1 MGDPVEASEIIRN
14 YAIVVAGFGGV
25 AIAIWRAIAADRQS
39 KAQKDQAIQA
49 RREHSTEL
57 FAKAVADLD
66 HEALHMML
74 SAILVLKNTVDAYPE
89 LSDAAIKILTSYL
102 MNAEYSDEDP
112 PADVREIIE
121 LVVPKRMDGELSE

>member
-66 HEALHMML
+66 HEALHMRL